1 MMKNILL
8 SQTKNKNELTEKTK
22 NCTYAL
28 IVNNDVYNPIAGH
41 IKYHDNYVQS
51 TSQKVFRKDKTQSTS
66 CL

>member
-1 MMKNILL
+1 MKSPSLKQIIFSQMMKNILL

-41 IKYHDNYVQS
+41 IKYHDNYV
-51 TSQKVFRKDKTQSTS
+51 
-66 CL
+66 

>member
-1 MMKNILL
+1 MKSPSLKQIIFSQMMKNILL

-41 IKYHDNYVQS
+41 IKYHGNYV
-51 TSQKVFRKDKTQSTS
+51 
-66 CL
+66 